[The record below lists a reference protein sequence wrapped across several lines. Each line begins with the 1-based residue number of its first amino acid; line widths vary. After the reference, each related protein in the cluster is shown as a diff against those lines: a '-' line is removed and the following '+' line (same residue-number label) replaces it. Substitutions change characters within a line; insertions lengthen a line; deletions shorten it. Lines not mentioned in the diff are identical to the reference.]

1 MNLLDF
7 FERAYVINLA
17 SRTDRRREME
27 HELRRAD
34 VGLRPEQL
42 ANQVEFFPAIR
53 PTEAAPFTLVGRK
66 GASLSFLSVLKDA
79 RARGLS
85 RVLVL
90 QDDAEFVPDFQRRA
104 GAVLAELAARPWGVA
119 QLGYLGEPVAAPADP
134 APRLHEFDGEVIGA
148 HCCGVSQ
155 LALERL
161 IALFERQHGGV
172 DGDHRYGPMPVDGTI
187 NVFRWL
193 NPELP
198 RLLAV
203 PSLAGQR
210 SSRSDIIPGRFDRL
224 PWLRPL
230 VSFARGLRW
239 GARRS

>member
-7 FERAYVINLA
+7 FERAYVINLP

-42 ANQVEFFPAIR
+42 ASQVEFFPAIR

-66 GASLSFLSVLKDA
+66 GASLSFLAVLKDA

-104 GAVLAELAARPWGVA
+104 APVLAELAARPWGLV
-119 QLGYLGEPVAAPADP
+119 QLGYLGEPVPPADP
-134 APRLHEFDGEVIGA
+134 APLLHEFAGEVIGA
-148 HCCGVSQ
+148 HCCGVSP

-161 IALFERQHGGV
+161 IALFELQHRGV
-172 DGDHRYGPMPVDGTI
+172 DGDHLHGPMPVDGTI
-187 NVFRWL
+187 TVFRWL
-193 NPELP
+193 NPEVP

-239 GARRS
+239 SARRG